1 MERVLE
7 YTDRIKKVTLLLS
20 PLPSLHHTSLLFNEM
35 GTQQGREVW
44 EGTPLPNKSEPQ
56 KRAPIL
62 NCRVK
67 GFVMIPVPYFP
78 TFDNKHIKTNPEQ
91 IKFWTLW
98 KRNCR

>member
-1 MERVLE
+1 MERVLR
-7 YTDRIKKVTLLLS
+7 YTDRMKKVILLLS

-44 EGTPLPNKSEPQ
+44 EGTPLPIKSEPP

-62 NCRVK
+62 NCPVK
-67 GFVMIPVPYFP
+67 GFVMIPVRYFP

-91 IKFWTLW
+91 IEILEILEK
-98 KRNCR
+98 K